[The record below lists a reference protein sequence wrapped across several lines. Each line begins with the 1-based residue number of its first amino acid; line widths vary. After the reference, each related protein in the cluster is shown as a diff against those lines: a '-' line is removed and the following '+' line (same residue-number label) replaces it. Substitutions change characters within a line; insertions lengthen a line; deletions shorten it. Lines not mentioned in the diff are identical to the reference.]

1 MLLGSFL
8 PVIHSLPSPI
18 SGSEMPSQQHNPDED
33 PQQQL
38 WGAVGAVFG
47 SWMNQRAKT
56 YRKLHDIPEDACG
69 ERMLLT
75 EGVLINFVWMF
86 LLRRTIRILIVF
98 GNAIRA
104 GRWSLNFYLC
114 SSITNLPWASCGLPG
129 VGHGR
134 ECSGDGLRQH
144 GQRLRNGSCLHPQS
158 FERRQG
164 VCRAMNPIYTLV
176 LWFHLLHVSTCCIL
190 LLSKTF

>member
-18 SGSEMPSQQHNPDED
+18 SGSEMSSQPQNPDED

-69 ERMLLT
+69 ERMVLM
-75 EGVLINFVWMF
+75 EGVLRSFVRMF
-86 LLRRTIRILIVF
+86 LLRRAKIDFACSRSKVIASFLVQ
-98 GNAIRA
+98 
-104 GRWSLNFYLC
+104 FYDQIGFCL
-114 SSITNLPWASCGLPG
+114 
-129 VGHGR
+129 
-134 ECSGDGLRQH
+134 
-144 GQRLRNGSCLHPQS
+144 LHPARS
-158 FERRQG
+158 GAR
-164 VCRAMNPIYTLV
+164 P
-176 LWFHLLHVSTCCIL
+176 
-190 LLSKTF
+190 